1 MVSVIAVM
9 TTAYVCHYCVHPL
22 YCELAD
28 ATPKKFNGVASIAMT
43 LCTTIYCG
51 VSISALALFGDDTHA
66 DVLVNFQRNTALYQ
80 LVIKGGYVM
89 SLALT
94 YPLLFCVMR
103 EVLVELAVVKEVGA
117 VQVAFSWNT
126 VGCTR

>member
-1 MVSVIAVM
+1 MQP
-9 TTAYVCHYCVHPL
+9 TTLH
-22 YCELAD
+22 
-28 ATPKKFNGVASIAMT
+28 
-43 LCTTIYCG
+43 CG

-66 DVLVNFQRNTALYQ
+66 DVLVNFQRNTALDQ